1 MATSRKTAAS
11 SASQL
16 SLDDPMVRMALLA
29 GGGALAVLLA
39 PSILK
44 GTLRFAGRTAVD
56 IAIKAVPIVIA
67 GLLAKE
73 GAEKLESA

>member
-1 MATSRKTAAS
+1 MATRRKTATS
-11 SASQL
+11 SQI
-16 SLDDPMVRMALLA
+16 SLDDPLVRMALLA
-29 GGGALAVLLA
+29 GGGALAVVLA
-39 PSILK
+39 PSILR

-73 GAEKLESA
+73 GAEKLD

>member
-1 MATSRKTAAS
+1 MATSRKTASA
-11 SASQL
+11 ASQL
-16 SLDDPMVRMALLA
+16 SFDDPMVRMVLLA
-29 GGGALAVLLA
+29 GGGALAVMLA

-73 GAEKLESA
+73 GAEHLESA